1 MKIVGVEVYS
11 VDLPM
16 FRAFRVAY
24 GTITRERLLVRLRS
38 DDGISGWGD
47 TGHLLSGL
55 TGESVESAMG
65 AAKRLA
71 AVVMGQDPSAIGPLT
86 RRMDE
91 LLRGNVQAKCA
102 FDVALHDLVAR
113 ARGVPL
119 SDLLGGA
126 HVDHVESQ
134 LDIGIGPTEQVHA
147 EIRRALELGLRS
159 VGIRLAVGVGT
170 VDDHVRTVRAVR
182 DEFGPDLEIS
192 VDCNGAYDRWDAV
205 RAIRRM
211 EPAGIVL
218 FEQPVAGWDLE
229 GMAFVAAQVDTPIV
243 ADESVWNA
251 RDVHRIAELR
261 AADVIH
267 MKLPKAGGIRG
278 SQAVATLCET
288 VGLPLQMGSLIM
300 SEIGQAALLH
310 FIAAHPVCL
319 RYRSK
324 IRGGGLFLARD
335 VTGSM
340 LRSHE
345 GAFLV
350 PAGPGVGLEVDEDRL
365 RAATLVTWSHPPGD
379 GHGSDMRVPEGG
391 HHGHAPAAEAVSR

>member
-1 MKIVGVEVYS
+1 MKVVGIDVYS

-24 GTITRERLLVRLRS
+24 GTIARDRLLVRLRT

-47 TGHLLSGL
+47 TGHLLAGL
-55 TGESVESAMG
+55 TGESVESALS
-65 AAKRLA
+65 AAARLA
-71 AVVMGQDPSAIGPLT
+71 GVVMGEDPAALGPLT

-91 LLRGNVQAKCA
+91 LLHGNVQAKCA

-113 ARGVPL
+113 SRGISL
-119 SDLLGGA
+119 SELLGGA
-126 HVDHVESQ
+126 HVDRVESQ
-134 LDIGIGPTEQVHA
+134 LDIGIGPIEQVHA
-147 EIRRALELGLRS
+147 EIRRALDLGLRS
-159 VGIRLAVGVGT
+159 VGIRLAAGMGT
-170 VDDHVRTVRAVR
+170 IDDHVRTIRSVR
-182 DEFGPDLEIS
+182 DEFGSDLEIS
-192 VDCNGAYDRWDAV
+192 VDCNGGYDRWDAV
-205 RAIRRM
+205 RAIRQM
-211 EPAGIVL
+211 EAARIVL

-229 GMAFVAAQVDTPIV
+229 GMAFVAAHVDTPVV
-243 ADESVWNA
+243 ADESVWSA
-251 RDVHRIAELR
+251 RDVHRIAQLH

-335 VTGSM
+335 VTSSM
-340 LRSHE
+340 LRSQD

-350 PAGPGVGLEVDEDRL
+350 PTGPGVGLDIDEERL
-365 RAATLVTWSHPPGD
+365 RAATLAVWSAPLAA
-379 GHGSDMRVPEGG
+379 GHQSDMKVEEGARYDN
-391 HHGHAPAAEAVSR
+391 APTAEAVNR